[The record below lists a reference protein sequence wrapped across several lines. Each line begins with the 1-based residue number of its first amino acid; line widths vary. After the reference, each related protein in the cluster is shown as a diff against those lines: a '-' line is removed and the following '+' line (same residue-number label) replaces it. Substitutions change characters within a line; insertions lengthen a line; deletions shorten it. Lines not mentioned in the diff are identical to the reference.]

1 MGSKWQKF
9 LDFHR
14 TTEGYILKEQD
25 NHMIHLPDQN
35 IAVSGDVHENY
46 TKIKEFMSY
55 PDSGDLIIRWLKVS
69 LPDRTADAFIFYF
82 DGLASRDSIGQFVLQ
97 PLMQMTAVMQP
108 KCDETEYISRQLITQ
123 HDIVVSETYEKAIDL
138 VCFGGCGVFIDG
150 IARCYIADVKGWE
163 KRSLQKPSTEGSVL
177 GPQEGF
183 TELIRMNTAL
193 IRKTIK
199 DSNLVIE
206 NVAVGNKSKTPCALL
221 YIKNLV
227 NNSLLAEVKRRMAQ
241 VDVDYIFTSEELEN
255 FLEDSN
261 FRLVPQI
268 FATERVDRAA
278 MEICD
283 GNVVVMVNGS
293 PFALVM
299 PATFFTFMK
308 TPDSHYMRLPYANLL
323 QIVRYFA
330 LAVSVLLPGFFIVV
344 TQYHHE
350 MIPTN
355 LLYAL
360 EASFEMTPFPTI
372 AELIV
377 LELAFELIREAE
389 IKFPSIGGPSIGI
402 VGALILGQAAVSA
415 NIVSPIIIIVVAF
428 TAVGSLSTPNYNL
441 GITFR
446 IMKFVYIFF
455 SAVAGF
461 LGFTVCLFLHLVM
474 LATTKSFGV
483 RFLSPIAPRT
493 REGFFRTVFVGRDY
507 KKTSKPDYNN
517 SKQEPCE
524 HYHQRSGKGGGHR
537 EK

>member
-1 MGSKWQKF
+1 MGKWQKF

-14 TTEGYILKEQD
+14 TSEGYLLKERDGRVPGRQ
-25 NHMIHLPDQN
+25 NQN
-35 IAVSGDVHENY
+35 IAVSEKLRENY
-46 TKIKEFMSY
+46 EKVKAFMNY
-55 PDSGDLIIRWLKVS
+55 PASGDLILRQLKVA
-69 LPDRTADAFIFYF
+69 LPNRTADAFLFYF
-82 DGLASRDSIGQFVLQ
+82 DGLSDQDNIGQFILQ
-97 PLMQMTAVMQP
+97 PLMQMTAIVPP
-108 KCDETEYISRQLITQ
+108 KCDEIDYISRQLITQ
-123 HDIVVSETYEKAIDL
+123 NEVTLCETYEEAIDL
-138 VCFGGCGVFIDG
+138 VCFGGCGIFIDG
-150 IARCYIADVKGWE
+150 IARCYVADVKGWE
-163 KRSLQKPSTEGSVL
+163 KRSLQRPTTEGSVL

-183 TELIRMNTAL
+183 TEQIRMNTAL

-199 DSNLVIE
+199 DSDLVIE
-206 NVAVGNKSKTPCALL
+206 SAAVGRKSKTPCALM

-227 NNSLLAEVKRRMAQ
+227 NDSLLAEVKRRMGR
-241 VDVDYIFTSEELEN
+241 VDADYIFTSEELEN

-261 FRLVPQI
+261 LRLVPQI

-283 GNVVVMVNGS
+283 GNVVILVNGS

-308 TPDSHYMRLPYANLL
+308 TPDNRYLRLPYANLL

-330 LAVSVLLPGFFIVV
+330 VAISVLLPGFFVVV

-360 EASFEMTPFPTI
+360 SASFEMTPFPTI
-372 AELIV
+372 AELVV

-389 IKFPSIGGPSIGI
+389 IKFPSIGGPSVGI
-402 VGALILGQAAVSA
+402 VGALVLGQAAVSA

-428 TAVGSLSTPNYNL
+428 TAIGSLSTPNYSL
-441 GITFR
+441 GLLFR

-455 SAVAGF
+455 GAFAGF
-461 LGFTVCLFLHLVM
+461 LGFTVCFFLHLVM
-474 LATTKSFGV
+474 LATTKSYGV

-493 REGFFRTVFVGRDY
+493 REGFLRMIFVSR
-507 KKTSKPDYNN
+507 KEKRSSKPDYNN

-524 HYHQRSGKGGGHR
+524 RCEDDWR
-537 EK
+537 EEGNKHE

>member
-1 MGSKWQKF
+1 MSKWQQF
-9 LDFHR
+9 LDFHK

-25 NHMIHLPDQN
+25 NHLIQMPDQN
-35 IAVSGDVHENY
+35 IPISANVNHNFD
-46 TKIKEFMSY
+46 KIKEFMSY
-55 PDSGDLIIRWLKVS
+55 PDSGDLIVRWLKVV

-82 DGLASRDSIGQFVLQ
+82 DGLSSRDNIGHFVLR
-97 PLMQMTAVMQP
+97 PLMQATAVMPP
-108 KCDETEYISRQLITQ
+108 KCGEIEYISRQLITQ
-123 HDIVVSETYEKAIDL
+123 NDVIVAETYEKAIDL
-138 VCFGGCGVFIDG
+138 VCFGGCGIFVDG
-150 IARCYIADVKGWE
+150 IARCYVADVKGWE
-163 KRSLQKPSTEGSVL
+163 KRSLSKPTTEGSIL

-206 NVAVGNKSKTPCALL
+206 NAAVGRKSKTPCAIL
-221 YIKNLV
+221 YIKNLA
-227 NNSLLAEVKRRMAQ
+227 NDSLIAEIKERMEK
-241 VDVDYIFTSEELEN
+241 VDADYIFTSEELEN

-261 FRLVPQI
+261 LRLVPQI

-323 QIVRYFA
+323 QIVRYIA
-330 LAVSVLLPGFFIVV
+330 LAVSVLLPGLFIVI

-350 MIPTN
+350 MIPTS

-372 AELIV
+372 VELIA
-377 LELAFELIREAE
+377 LEIAFELIREAE

-415 NIVSPIIIIVVAF
+415 NIVSPIIIIIVAL

-446 IMKFVYIFF
+446 IMKFVYIIF
-455 SAVAGF
+455 SAAAGF

-474 LATTKSFGV
+474 LCTTKSFGV
-483 RFLSPIAPRT
+483 RFLSPVAPRN
-493 REGFFRTVFVGRDY
+493 REGFWRTIFVGRDY

-517 SKQEPCE
+517 SKQEPSE
-524 HYHQRSGKGGGHR
+524 HYHQKGSKGGGKR
-537 EK
+537 GQ

>member
-1 MGSKWQKF
+1 MGVWQNF
-9 LDFHR
+9 LDFHK
-14 TTEGYILKEQD
+14 TTEGYILKEQN
-25 NHMIHLPDQN
+25 NHLIPMPDQN
-35 IAVSGDVHENY
+35 IPITENIQENFK
-46 TKIKEFMSY
+46 KIKEFMSY
-55 PDSGDLIIRWLKVS
+55 PDSGDLILRWLKVV

-82 DGLASRDSIGQFVLQ
+82 DGLSNRDNIGHFVLR
-97 PLMQMTAVMQP
+97 PLMQATAVMPP
-108 KCDETEYISRQLITQ
+108 KCGEIEYISQQLITQ
-123 HDIVVSETYEKAIDL
+123 NDVTVTETYEKAIDL
-138 VCFGGCGVFIDG
+138 VCFGGCGIFVDG
-150 IARCYIADVKGWE
+150 IARCYVADVKGWE
-163 KRSLQKPSTEGSVL
+163 KRSLSKPSTEGTIL

-199 DSNLVIE
+199 DPNLIIE
-206 NVAVGNKSKTPCALL
+206 NVQIGKKSKTPCALL
-221 YIKNLV
+221 YIKNLA
-227 NNSLLAEVKRRMAQ
+227 NDSLIAEVKKRMGQ
-241 VDVDYIFTSEELEN
+241 VDADYIFTSEELEN

-268 FATERVDRAA
+268 FATERVDRAS

-308 TPDSHYMRLPYANLL
+308 TPDNHYMRLPYANLL
-323 QIVRYFA
+323 QIVRYIA

-350 MIPTN
+350 MIPTD

-372 AELIV
+372 VELV
-377 LELAFELIREAE
+377 LLELSFELIREAE

-415 NIVSPIIIIVVAF
+415 NIVSPIIIIIVAF

-446 IMKFVYIFF
+446 IMKFVYILS

-474 LATTKSFGV
+474 LCTTKSFGV
-483 RFLSPIAPRT
+483 RFFSPVAPRT
-493 REGFFRTVFVGRDY
+493 REGFLKTIFVGRDY

-524 HYHQRSGKGGGHR
+524 QNREPSRRGGGR
-537 EK
+537 RGK